1 MTASAQLPV
10 FHVVGFTG
18 HRCLSDPAAVERVL
32 QQVLGELRAQT
43 DVEWL
48 GLSSVAE
55 GADMIF
61 ARTARQLQQE
71 SLGLIILMLGEYD
84 EIGEFSRVSSQRLM
98 SRLSGCPFYA
108 QCPIRRNINGL
119 GSKRHRKRCAKPFT
133 KRTPGCRIRAD
144 AVIHVQGAHGEPEL
158 RGKPAQTV
166 QQDDRIDAA
175 RQTEQQIGSGGQRA
189 AQLLAD
195 SSGQISVLRL
205 PCTCHSP

>member
-61 ARTARQLQQE
+61 ARTARQL
-71 SLGLIILMLGEYD
+71 GA
-84 EIGEFSRVSSQRLM
+84 SQRVI
-98 SRLSGCPFYA
+98 SR
-108 QCPIRRNINGL
+108 
-119 GSKRHRKRCAKPFT
+119 
-133 KRTPGCRIRAD
+133 
-144 AVIHVQGAHGEPEL
+144 
-158 RGKPAQTV
+158 
-166 QQDDRIDAA
+166 
-175 RQTEQQIGSGGQRA
+175 
-189 AQLLAD
+189 
-195 SSGQISVLRL
+195 SVAPVR
-205 PCTCHSP
+205 PTCQ